1 MKKINFLIRAFNDL
15 DCRMSLIDEYLKR
28 SNFQVNII
36 FFPTNSGLI
45 NPSLY
50 KKNINYLKSKGAN
63 ILYFPTYRN
72 NFSLS
77 SLLLIFRNLINKLSN
92 NLLDNK
98 LLFFLDSI
106 IIKFV
111 NFLSKNQCKKF
122 YEIISNSTI
131 IIDEII
137 FQTSRSDSLKNILIN
152 SKEFRI
158 RGIQTGQDTYL
169 GQKKISQ
176 FLKKDLEFLDKF
188 DYEFYVPSKNDK
200 RIFDIK
206 TNNKKIKISG
216 NTRFDKHWL
225 KKIYQNSFVT
235 KKIKKNNDLKILFLL
250 SKFEYGVNITELVK
264 VINKITEISNFKILI
279 KPHTRGMQ
287 TKDFISDLNREKI
300 ILDFETNS
308 NQLIED
314 SDIIFF
320 TGTSMI
326 FQGLILKKKIIFLK
340 NCLYWDSI
348 FDNSNIYKIK
358 NIHQINTD
366 IFKISDEFNGLDDF
380 LSENV
385 FNNLKS
391 GLVSSSL
398 IKQLDE
404 NK

>member
-1 MKKINFLIRAFNDL
+1 
-15 DCRMSLIDEYLKR
+15 
-28 SNFQVNII
+28 
-36 FFPTNSGLI
+36 
-45 NPSLY
+45 
-50 KKNINYLKSKGAN
+50 
-63 ILYFPTYRN
+63 
-72 NFSLS
+72 
-77 SLLLIFRNLINKLSN
+77 
-92 NLLDNK
+92 
-98 LLFFLDSI
+98 
-106 IIKFV
+106 
-111 NFLSKNQCKKF
+111 
-122 YEIISNSTI
+122 
-131 IIDEII
+131 
-137 FQTSRSDSLKNILIN
+137 
-152 SKEFRI
+152 
-158 RGIQTGQDTYL
+158 
-169 GQKKISQ
+169 
-176 FLKKDLEFLDKF
+176 
-188 DYEFYVPSKNDK
+188 
-200 RIFDIK
+200 
-206 TNNKKIKISG
+206 
-216 NTRFDKHWL
+216 
-225 KKIYQNSFVT
+225 
-235 KKIKKNNDLKILFLL
+235 
-250 SKFEYGVNITELVK
+250 
-264 VINKITEISNFKILI
+264 
-279 KPHTRGMQ
+279 MQ